1 MDTYAATDVFTPS
14 TVARLTF
21 VERRRITERVVDAL
35 QTPGRQLVVFGRSGC
50 GKTTLVD
57 NKLRQ
62 LYERHVTSRCM
73 RGTKVDDLIV
83 DAFDQLAPYFIES
96 RKETRSRKS
105 GLTLG
110 TVCAQIKA
118 ELAASRDAGTEA
130 VSKRALPPQLN
141 VRFLAELL
149 GEANACWVLEDFHK
163 VEGAE
168 KARIAQLMK
177 VFMDLA
183 VDYPMVKIVANG
195 AVATGRQVVQADAEM
210 WNRIAEIEVPLMS
223 GDEVEEIVAKG
234 ERLLDVRFP
243 DEIKASIK
251 HYSNGLAAVAH
262 QLCLN
267 LCFERGVVET
277 QAETLTF
284 TNEDFARALERWLAD
299 AADTLRS
306 HYDAAVR
313 VRRAPKFQY
322 CRIVLQALAR
332 LPQDG
337 GGWGELYEAIRA
349 EQPAFPKRSLT
360 RYLTQLCSA
369 EKGELLAQDPVSG
382 RYSFASPLMHA
393 YVRARA
399 VASDAELLGS
409 FNGYLV
415 GEAAPA
421 GASLDVVP
429 SADS

>member
-1 MDTYAATDVFTPS
+1 MDIYAATDVFTPS

-21 VERRRITERVVDAL
+21 VERARVTERVVDAL
-35 QTPGRQLVVFGRSGC
+35 VTPGRQLVVFGRSGC

-73 RGTKVDDLIV
+73 RGTRVDDLIV

-96 RKETRSRKS
+96 RKETRSRKT

-110 TVCAQIKA
+110 TVCSQIKV
-118 ELAASRDAGTEA
+118 ELAASRDAARESVA
-130 VSKRALPPQLN
+130 KRALPPQLN
-141 VRFLAELL
+141 ARLLAELL

-163 VEGAE
+163 VEGPE
-168 KARIAQLMK
+168 RARVAQLMK

-210 WNRIAEIEVPLMS
+210 WNRIAEIEVPPMS
-223 GDEVEEIVAKG
+223 GDEVEAIVAKG
-234 ERLLDVRFP
+234 EELLNVRFP
-243 DEIKASIK
+243 DDIKASIR

-267 LCFERGVVET
+267 LCFARGVVET
-277 QAETLTF
+277 QAESLTF
-284 TNEDFARALERWLAD
+284 TAADFDRALQRWLAD

-313 VRRAPKFQY
+313 VRRAPKYQC
-322 CRIVLQALAR
+322 CRLILQALSR
-332 LPQDG
+332 LPRDG
-337 GGWGELYEAIRA
+337 GTWGEVYEAIRA
-349 EQPAFPKRSLT
+349 ESPDFPKRSLT
-360 RYLTQLCSA
+360 RYLSQLCA
-369 EKGELLAQDPVSG
+369 PPKGELLVLDPVSG
-382 RYSFASPLMHA
+382 KYSFASPLMHA
-393 YVRARA
+393 YARARGGA
-399 VASDAELLGS
+399 PEAQLLGA
-409 FNGYLV
+409 FNGFLV
-415 GEAAPA
+415 GEPAPA
-421 GASLDVVP
+421 GA
-429 SADS
+429 

>member
-1 MDTYAATDVFTPS
+1 MEKHAATDVFTPS

-21 VERRRITERVVDAL
+21 VERRRVTERVVDAL
-35 QTPGRQLVVFGRSGC
+35 TTPGRQLVVFGRSGC

-73 RGTKVDDLIV
+73 RGTKLDDLIV

-96 RKETRSRKS
+96 QKETRSRKT

-110 TVCAQIKA
+110 AVCSQIKA
-118 ELAASRDAGTEA
+118 ELAASRDVGQEA

-149 GEANACWVLEDFHK
+149 GEARACWVLEDFHK
-163 VEGAE
+163 VEGSE
-168 KARIAQLMK
+168 KARVAQLMK

-183 VDYPMVKIVANG
+183 VEYPAIKIVANG

-210 WNRIAEIEVPLMS
+210 WNRIAEIEVAPMS

-234 ERLLDVRFP
+234 ERLLNVRFP
-243 DEIKASIK
+243 DEIKASIT

-277 QAETLTF
+277 QAEALTF
-284 TNEDFARALERWLAD
+284 TAADFDRALQRWLAD

-306 HYDAAVR
+306 HYEAAVR

-322 CRIVLQALAR
+322 CRIILQALSR
-332 LPQDG
+332 LPQEG
-337 GGWGELYEAIRA
+337 ATWGELHEAIRA
-349 EQPAFPKRSLT
+349 ESPDFPKRSLT
-360 RYLTQLCSA
+360 RYLSQLCSP
-369 EKGELLAQDPVSG
+369 EKGELLVLDPAAS

-393 YVRARA
+393 YVRAR
-399 VASDAELLGS
+399 DKGPETQLLSS

-415 GEAAPA
+415 GETAAPA
-421 GASLDVVP
+421 P
-429 SADS
+429 SAGS

>member
-1 MDTYAATDVFTPS
+1 MLTYATTDVFTPS

-21 VERRRITERVVDAL
+21 VERKCITERVVDAL
-35 QTPGRQLVVFGRSGC
+35 MTPGRQLVVFGRSGC

-73 RGTKVDDLIV
+73 RGTKINDLMV

-96 RKETRSRKS
+96 TKETRSRKT

-110 TVCAQIKA
+110 AVCSQIRM
-118 ELAASRDAGTEA
+118 ELASSRDAGQESVA
-130 VSKRALPPQLN
+130 KRALPPQLN
-141 VRFLAELL
+141 ARLLAELL
-149 GEANACWVLEDFHK
+149 GEANSCWVLEDFHK
-163 VEGAE
+163 VEAAE
-168 KARIAQLMK
+168 KAGIAQLMK

-183 VDYPMVKIVANG
+183 VDYPMIRIVANG

-223 GDEVEEIVAKG
+223 GEELDEIVVKG
-234 ERLLDVRFP
+234 EQLLNVRFS

-284 TNEDFARALERWLAD
+284 SGADFDRALQRWLAD

-322 CRIVLQALAR
+322 CRIILQALSR
-332 LPQDG
+332 QPQDG
-337 GGWGELYEAIRA
+337 GTWGELYEAIHG
-349 EQPAFPKRSLT
+349 EQPDFPKRSLT
-360 RYLTQLCSA
+360 RYLSQLCSA
-369 EKGELLAQDPVSG
+369 EKGELLVQDPASG
-382 RYSFASPLMHA
+382 KYSFASPLMHA
-393 YVRARA
+393 YVRACDKA
-399 VASDAELLGS
+399 AEGQLLSS

-415 GEAAPA
+415 GEPAPA
-421 GASLDVVP
+421 TT
-429 SADS
+429 